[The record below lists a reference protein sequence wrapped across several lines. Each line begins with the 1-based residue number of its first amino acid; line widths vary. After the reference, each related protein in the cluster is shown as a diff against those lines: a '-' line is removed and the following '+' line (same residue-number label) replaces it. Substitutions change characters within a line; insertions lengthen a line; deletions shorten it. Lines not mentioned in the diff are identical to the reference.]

1 MSKKLVVL
9 MKVAKKY
16 AWGLF
21 NGSEVL
27 MSTCIYKQNRGRWR
41 LQMLIYGAVS
51 IALYRDMDEFD
62 CVHIFNIYQTCS
74 CIW

>member
-1 MSKKLVVL
+1 MYYFMSKKLVVL

-27 MSTCIYKQNRGRWR
+27 MSTCIYKQNRGR
-41 LQMLIYGAVS
+41 
-51 IALYRDMDEFD
+51 
-62 CVHIFNIYQTCS
+62 
-74 CIW
+74 